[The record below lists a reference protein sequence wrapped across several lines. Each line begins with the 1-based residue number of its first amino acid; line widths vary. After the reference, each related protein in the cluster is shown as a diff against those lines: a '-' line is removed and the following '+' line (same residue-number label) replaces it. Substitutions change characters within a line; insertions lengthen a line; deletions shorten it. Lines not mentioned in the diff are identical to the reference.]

1 MGRIRTIKPE
11 FHAHEELSSLPAE
24 THLFAAALVNYADD
38 EGYFNANPVL
48 VKAGTNPLRIDK
60 TKIEDQLDQLEAIGY
75 IEIRKSGIKHYG
87 RICNFD
93 EHQRV
98 SHKVNS
104 KIKERFESL
113 RRTAGG
119 PPEDRRNVS
128 ALNGIEGNREQGTGN
143 GRELETL
150 ASTAIAVPASPAFIA
165 FRLTGKKTHI
175 VTEADVA
182 SWEQAYP
189 AVDVR
194 HELRKVLVWL
204 DANEAKRSATG
215 QGLRQRIVKWLTRT
229 QDKGGNSGNAQQS
242 RNHGKTAGNIDA
254 LEAADRFAREQY
266 SEDVDDPRGAPAGP
280 SDSGYASD
288 VLEGSGGILLAGH

>member
-1 MGRIRTIKPE
+1 
-11 FHAHEELSSLPAE
+11 
-24 THLFAAALVNYADD
+24 VNYADD

-48 VKAGTNPLRIDK
+48 VKAGTNPLRTDK

-128 ALNGIEGNREQGTGN
+128 ALNGIEGNGIEQGTGN
-143 GRELETL
+143 GKELETL
-150 ASTAIAVPASPAFIA
+150 ASTAIAVPAA
-165 FRLTGKKTHI
+165 RGKLVCTLPLNSGEYE
-175 VTEADVA
+175 VFEADVQE
-182 SWEQAYP
+182 WQALYP

-194 HELRKVLVWL
+194 QELRSIKGWALSNPTRRKTKSGIGRFINSWISRSQ
-204 DANEAKRSATG
+204 NEAKPG
-215 QGLRQRIVKWLTRT
+215 
-229 QDKGGNSGNAQQS
+229 GGNGNKNHSKTGGNLDAAAQAIRFLEQED
-242 RNHGKTAGNIDA
+242 RNRQ
-254 LEAADRFAREQY
+254 AADASFA
-266 SEDVDDPRGAPAGP
+266 SEAGSCEPGDFGA
-280 SDSGYASD
+280 
-288 VLEGSGGILLAGH
+288 VCIGSGEILPPGH